1 MKAMSRGTSIA
12 VAAALGLLTL
22 GKTAAAQQPTLPSSP
37 SASTSDPIAGYV
49 AEASQR
55 FSILEAWIRAVMRVE
70 SAGEVG
76 VTSSAGAMGLMQV
89 MPQTYA
95 TLRARLGLG
104 GNAYDPHDNIMA
116 SAAFLRDM
124 HDRYGD
130 AGFLAAYNAGPAR
143 YEEFR
148 AGGRALPSE
157 TILYMA
163 RLGPMLGLDG
173 GVALA
178 VTVPSVVATPEA
190 APIFVSLHGNVVVV
204 GPRRNSTSNVQLAAA
219 DMQAGDRAAGLF
231 TSRGPSSERT
241 SANAERAPASALP
254 TQPPSHS
261 APSPVQ
267 LDGQRDRI
275 FVQRRT
281 GGPDP

>member
-1 MKAMSRGTSIA
+1 MKATLRGMSIA
-12 VAAALGLLTL
+12 AAATLGLLTI
-22 GKTAAAQQPTLPSSP
+22 GKTAAAQQPTLPSRP
-37 SASTSDPIAGYV
+37 VTSTTDPIAAYV

-55 FSILEAWIRAVMRVE
+55 FGIPEAWIRAVMRVE

-95 TLRARLGLG
+95 TLRATLGLG
-104 GNAYDPHDNIMA
+104 ANAYDPHDNIMA
-116 SAAFLRDM
+116 GAAFLREM

-148 AGGRALPSE
+148 AGGRPLPSE

-163 RLGPMLGLDG
+163 RLGSMLGLDG

-178 VTVPSVVATPEA
+178 VNVPNVVTTPEA
-190 APIFVSLHGNVVVV
+190 APLFVSLPGNVAVV
-204 GPRRNSTSNVQLAAA
+204 GPRHNSTANVQLAAA
-219 DMQAGDRAAGLF
+219 DVQIDDRAAGLF
-231 TSRGPSSERT
+231 TSRVASSDRT
-241 SANAERAPASALP
+241 PESAERVTP
-254 TQPPSHS
+254 TPISKQPSR
-261 APSPVQ
+261 APSASPMQ
-267 LDGQRDRI
+267 LESHRDTI
-275 FVQRRT
+275 FVQRGT
-281 GGPDP
+281 VLTSP

>member
-1 MKAMSRGTSIA
+1 MKAMLRGMSIA
-12 VAAALGLLTL
+12 AVATLGLLTI
-22 GKTAAAQQPTLPSSP
+22 GNTAAAQQPTLPSRP
-37 SASTSDPIAGYV
+37 VTPTTDPIAAYV

-55 FSILEAWIRAVMRVE
+55 FGIPEAWIRAVMRVE

-95 TLRARLGLG
+95 EIRATLGLG
-104 GNAYDPHDNIMA
+104 ANAYDPHDNIMA
-116 SAAFLRDM
+116 GAAFLRDM

-173 GVALA
+173 GVALT
-178 VTVPSVVATPEA
+178 VNVPSVVATPEA

-204 GPRRNSTSNVQLAAA
+204 GPQHNSTSDVQLAATDAQA
-219 DMQAGDRAAGLF
+219 DDRATGLF
-231 TSRGPSSERT
+231 TTRVQSSDRKP
-241 SANAERAPASALP
+241 ANTKLAPVKALSM
-254 TQPPSHS
+254 QPPS
-261 APSPVQ
+261 APSANPVQ
-267 LDGQRDRI
+267 REGQRDTI
-275 FVQRRT
+275 FVPRGTVRT
-281 GGPDP
+281 SP

>member
-1 MKAMSRGTSIA
+1 MKAMLRNMSIA
-12 VAAALGLLTL
+12 AVATLGLLSI
-22 GKTAAAQQPTLPSSP
+22 GETAVAQQPILPSRP
-37 SASTSDPIAGYV
+37 VTPTTDPIAAYV

-55 FSILEAWIRAVMRVE
+55 FGIPEAWIRSVMRVE

-95 TLRARLGLG
+95 TMRVRLGLG
-104 GNAYDPHDNIMA
+104 ANAYDPHDNIMA
-116 SAAFLRDM
+116 GAAFLRDM

-178 VTVPSVVATPEA
+178 VNVPSVVATPEA
-190 APIFVSLHGNVVVV
+190 APIFVSLHGNVAVV
-204 GPRRNSTSNVQLAAA
+204 GLQRHSTPTVQLAAA
-219 DMQAGDRAAGLF
+219 DVQAGDRAAGLF
-231 TSRGPSSERT
+231 TSRVPSSDRT
-241 SANAERAPASALP
+241 PASAERVTP
-254 TQPPSHS
+254 TPIYTQPPSAAS
-261 APSPVQ
+261 PSPVP
-267 LDGQRDRI
+267 LDGQRDTI
-275 FVQRRT
+275 FVQRGT
-281 GGPDP
+281 GRASP